1 MTDETESL
9 MLAILRN
16 IQGKIARIEEELQ
29 DIKLRVS
36 NVETGQS
43 LIRQELVLQSTQI
56 SQLSHRM
63 DRFDERLA
71 RIERRL
77 DLIEV

>member
-1 MTDETESL
+1 VAEDVASLTYELLKRMQTQFSRFEDGLADLKTRVPNMESGL
-9 MLAILRN
+9 
-16 IQGKIARIEEELQ
+16 
-29 DIKLRVS
+29 
-36 NVETGQS
+36 S
-43 LIRQELVLQSTQI
+43 LVRQELALQSLQI

-77 DLIEV
+77 DLIEA